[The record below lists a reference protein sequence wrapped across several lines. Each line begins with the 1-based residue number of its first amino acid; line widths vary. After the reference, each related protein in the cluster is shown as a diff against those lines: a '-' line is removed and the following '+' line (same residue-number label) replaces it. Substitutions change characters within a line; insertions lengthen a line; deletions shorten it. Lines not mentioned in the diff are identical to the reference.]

1 MSKIRKI
8 LEFIEGL
15 SAHLECVVFKS
26 NASTFS
32 FWNKANYERMKQ
44 GNLMIFLTIY
54 RIHQNKSFLFH
65 FSLYRVI

>member
-1 MSKIRKI
+1 MSKIRKT

-32 FWNKANYERMKQ
+32 FWNRGDYEHMKQ
-44 GNLMIFLTIY
+44 GNLMIFRRIY
-54 RIHQNKSFLFH
+54 
-65 FSLYRVI
+65 